1 MVLKEVE
8 NEVNLEEGLKIVL
21 SINELIELKKI

>member
-1 MVLKEVE
+1 MVLKEVK

-21 SINELIELKKI
+21 RIDELIELKKI